1 MFFYVSSNFNEKK
14 GNKFTTSFCRISVHP
29 SSRLYILVEWAF
41 LTKFSF
47 KYNVAVFCR
56 YRISISIQKIFKLIS
71 HVFGLFNWLQ
81 YPPPPK
87 TILPFVPEAVHP
99 CLYSFVLFVLC
110 VFFLHKKNEIWI
122 TMHAFSSILLAFRL
136 NKNSA
141 FDFIKLEDW
150 NKKTSVFSFP
160 GCLVCYLVDFSS

>member
-1 MFFYVSSNFNEKK
+1 MKQPRKCSKIVRKLKIYVIFPQFIKQMFFYVSSNFNEKK

-81 YPPPPK
+81 YPPPPLK
-87 TILPFVPEAVHP
+87 QFFHLYQKPSIRVYIRLFSLYYVSFSYTKKMKYESP
-99 CLYSFVLFVLC
+99 CTR
-110 VFFLHKKNEIWI
+110 FLQ
-122 TMHAFSSILLAFRL
+122 FS
-136 NKNSA
+136 
-141 FDFIKLEDW
+141 
-150 NKKTSVFSFP
+150 
-160 GCLVCYLVDFSS
+160 